1 MQTVILFGQYM
12 FVESAA
18 QSLKITHTFRTQA
31 ENDFACISVTQLYSE
46 KSQDKL

>member
-18 QSLKITHTFRTQA
+18 WSLKISHTFHTQE
-31 ENDFACISVTQLYSE
+31 ENDLACISNTQLYPE
-46 KSQDKL
+46 KSQAKL